1 MRVLAL
7 DVGDRRVGLAISD
20 PTGLLASPLGHVER
34 GPTDVQDIIRVAEDN
49 DAAQIVVGLPLTLAG
64 ESRAQAGKVRGFVRE
79 LRSATDI
86 PVETVDE
93 RLSTVQAQ
101 RLLTDS
107 DGVRV
112 VAPTETG
119 AESTPQPPPSSYRR
133 TWTLGGRSGSAS
145 VVVARIAGV

>member
-34 GPTDVQDIIRVAEDN
+34 GLTDVQDIIQTAEEN
-49 DAAQIVVGLPLTLAG
+49 DAARIVVGMPLTLAG
-64 ESRAQAGKVRGFVRE
+64 ESRAQAGKVRQFVRE
-79 LRSATDI
+79 LRSATSI
-86 PVETVDE
+86 PIETVDE

-107 DGVRV
+107 DRGQGRRFSRDR
-112 VAPTETG
+112 G
-119 AESTPQPPPSSYRR
+119 RIDSSAAAVILQAYLDSRR
-133 TWTLGGRSGSAS
+133 
-145 VVVARIAGV
+145 

>member
-1 MRVLAL
+1 MRILAL
-7 DVGDRRVGLAISD
+7 DVGDSRVGLAISD

-34 GPTDVQDIIRVAEDN
+34 GPTDVQDIIRIAEEN
-49 DAAQIVVGLPLTLAG
+49 EAAQIVVGLPLTLAG

-86 PVETVDE
+86 PIETVDE

-107 DGVRV
+107 DRGRRSNR
-112 VAPTETG
+112 ERG
-119 AESTPQPPPSSYRR
+119 RIDSSAAAVILQAYLDSQR
-133 TWTLGGRSGSAS
+133 
-145 VVVARIAGV
+145 

>member
-34 GPTDVQDIIRVAEDN
+34 GPTDVPDIIRIAN
-49 DAAQIVVGLPLTLAG
+49 ANAAVKIVVGLPLTLAG
-64 ESRAQAGKVRGFVRE
+64 ESRAQAGKVRRFVRD

-86 PVETVDE
+86 PVVTVDE

-107 DGVRV
+107 DRGRRSNRDR
-112 VAPTETG
+112 G
-119 AESTPQPPPSSYRR
+119 RIDSSAAAVILQAYLDSQR
-133 TWTLGGRSGSAS
+133 
-145 VVVARIAGV
+145 

>member
-34 GPTDVQDIIRVAEDN
+34 GPADVQQIIQTAEEN
-49 DAAQIVVGLPLTLAG
+49 DATRIVVGLPLTLAG
-64 ESRAQAGKVRGFVRE
+64 ESRAQAGKVRHFVRE
-79 LRSATDI
+79 LRSATSI
-86 PVETVDE
+86 PVVTVDE

-107 DGVRV
+107 DRGRRSNRDR
-112 VAPTETG
+112 G
-119 AESTPQPPPSSYRR
+119 RIDSSAAAVILQAYLDSQR
-133 TWTLGGRSGSAS
+133 
-145 VVVARIAGV
+145 

>member
-7 DVGDRRVGLAISD
+7 DVGDRRVGLAVSD

-34 GPTDVQDIIRVAEDN
+34 GPTDVQDIIQTAEDN
-49 DAAQIVVGLPLTLAG
+49 DAEQIVVGLPLTLAG
-64 ESRAQAGKVRGFVRE
+64 ESRVQAGKVRQFVRE

-93 RLSTVQAQ
+93 RLSTAQAQ

-107 DGVRV
+107 DRSQGRRSNRDR
-112 VAPTETG
+112 G
-119 AESTPQPPPSSYRR
+119 RIDSSAAAVILQAYLDSRR
-133 TWTLGGRSGSAS
+133 
-145 VVVARIAGV
+145 